1 MDVIDLAIALLL
13 QIVGIRH
20 VFIVIVIINQHINV
34 RNVMKDKKQVIAYL
48 HLKIKLIN
56 LHKNHLIYNRSKQNM
71 G

>member
-1 MDVIDLAIALLL
+1 MGVIDLAIAFLL

-20 VFIVIVIINQHINV
+20 VFIAIVIINQHINV

-56 LHKNHLIYNRSKQNM
+56 LHKNHLIYNLSKQNM
-71 G
+71 E